1 LRVAVPIALI
11 LVAVLLFA
19 IGSAAFPSVM
29 DWAAT
34 QQRAFQNEMATAVRA
49 IKFGAPVGWAALLL
63 AAGAYGV
70 VHAAGPGHGKYLIG
84 GVGLGSAVPASRMI
98 ALAVASSLAQAIWA
112 VVLVYGGFWLL
123 QLSADNMTVLAEQ
136 WLAPASYLS
145 IAVVGIVV
153 ALRGLHIIISRKSEV
168 PEHAGHGGDGGGGC
182 GHAHGPD
189 PDQVASLQTFR
200 EAVALVA
207 SIAIRPCTGAIFL
220 LVIAWQLDIKAAGFA
235 ATVAMGLGTA
245 ILTSAVAI
253 SSVALRDMAIFSGGR
268 AGAIGIAAPILQIIA
283 GVMIFWFSLALLSIS
298 VLWWVQSN

>member
-1 LRVAVPIALI
+1 
-11 LVAVLLFA
+11 
-19 IGSAAFPSVM
+19 M
-29 DWAAT
+29 DWAVT
-34 QQRAFQNEMATAVRA
+34 QQRAFQSEMAAAVRV
-49 IKFGAPVGWAALLL
+49 IKSGAPGGWAALLL

-136 WLAPASYLS
+136 WLAPASYLA

-153 ALRGLHIIISRKSEV
+153 ALRGLRTIISRKSEV
-168 PEHAGHGGDGGGGC
+168 PDHAGHGGDGC

-200 EAVALVA
+200 EAAALVA

-253 SSVALRDMAIFSGGR
+253 SSVALRGMAMFAGGG
-268 AGAIGIAAPILQIIA
+268 AGVIGVAAPILQIIA
-283 GVMIFWFSLALLSIS
+283 GVMVLWFSLALLTIS
-298 VLWWVQSN
+298 VLW

>member
-1 LRVAVPIALI
+1 
-11 LVAVLLFA
+11 
-19 IGSAAFPSVM
+19 M

-34 QQRAFQNEMATAVRA
+34 QQRAFQNEMAAAVRA
-49 IKFGAPVGWAALLL
+49 IKSGAPAGWAALLL

-84 GVGLGSAVPASRMI
+84 GVGLGSSVPASRMI

-123 QLSADNMTVLAEQ
+123 QLSADNLTMLAEQ
-136 WLAPASYLS
+136 WLAPASYLA

-153 ALRGLHIIISRKSEV
+153 ALRGLRNVLGPKSKV
-168 PEHAGHGGDGGGGC
+168 PEHAGHDGC

-189 PDQVASLQTFR
+189 PDQVASLQTLR
-200 EAVALVA
+200 EAAALVA

-253 SSVALRDMAIFSGGR
+253 SSVALRGMAMFSGRR
-268 AGAIGIAAPILQIIA
+268 AGAIGVAAPVLQIIA

-298 VLWWVQSN
+298 IL

>member
-1 LRVAVPIALI
+1 MRIAVPIVLI

-29 DWAAT
+29 DLAVT
-34 QQRAFQNEMATAVRA
+34 QQRAFQSEMAAAVRV
-49 IKFGAPVGWAALLL
+49 IKSGAPGGWAALLL
-63 AAGAYGV
+63 ATGAYGV
-70 VHAAGPGHGKYLIG
+70 VHAVGPGHGKYLIG

-136 WLAPASYLS
+136 WLAPASYLA

-153 ALRGLHIIISRKSEV
+153 ALRGLRIIISRKSEV
-168 PEHAGHGGDGGGGC
+168 PDHAGHGGDGC

-200 EAVALVA
+200 EAAALVA

-253 SSVALRDMAIFSGGR
+253 SSVALRGMAMFAGGG
-268 AGAIGIAAPILQIIA
+268 AGVIGVAAPILQIIA
-283 GVMIFWFSLALLSIS
+283 GVMVLWFSLALLTIS
-298 VLWWVQSN
+298 VLW

>member
-29 DWAAT
+29 DWAAA
-34 QQRAFQNEMATAVRA
+34 QQRALQNEMATAVRA
-49 IKFGAPVGWAALLL
+49 IKSGAPAGWAALLL

-84 GVGLGSAVPASRMI
+84 GMGLASAVPASRMI

-112 VVLVYGGFWLL
+112 VLLVYGGFWLL
-123 QLSADNMTVLAEQ
+123 QLSAYDMTVLAEQ
-136 WLAPASYLS
+136 WLAPASYLA

-153 ALRGLHIIISRKSEV
+153 ALRGLHIIISRKLEV
-168 PEHAGHGGDGGGGC
+168 PEHAGHGGEGGGGY
-182 GHAHGPD
+182 GHAHGLD
-189 PDQVASLQTFR
+189 PDHVASLQTFW

-253 SSVALRDMAIFSGGR
+253 SSVALRSMAIFSRGQ
-268 AGAIGIAAPILQIIA
+268 AGVIGVAAPILQIIA
-283 GVMIFWFSLALLSIS
+283 GVMILWFSLALLSIS
-298 VLWWVQSN
+298 VL

>member
-1 LRVAVPIALI
+1 
-11 LVAVLLFA
+11 
-19 IGSAAFPSVM
+19 M
-29 DWAAT
+29 DWAVT
-34 QQRAFQNEMATAVRA
+34 QQRAFQSEMAAAVRV
-49 IKFGAPVGWAALLL
+49 IKSGAPGGWAALLL

-153 ALRGLHIIISRKSEV
+153 ALRGLRIIISRKSEV
-168 PEHAGHGGDGGGGC
+168 PDHAGHGGDGC

-253 SSVALRDMAIFSGGR
+253 SSVALRGMAMFAGGG
-268 AGAIGIAAPILQIIA
+268 AGVIGVAAPILQIIA
-283 GVMIFWFSLALLSIS
+283 GVMVLWFSLALLTIS
-298 VLWWVQSN
+298 VLW

>member
-1 LRVAVPIALI
+1 LRIAVPIALI
-11 LVAVLLFA
+11 LASLLLFA
-19 IGSAAFPSVM
+19 IGSAAFPGVM

-34 QQRAFQNEMATAVRA
+34 QQRAFQNEMAAAVRA
-49 IKFGAPVGWAALLL
+49 IKSGAPAGWAALLL

-84 GVGLGSAVPASRMI
+84 GVGLGSSVPASRMI

-123 QLSADNMTVLAEQ
+123 QLSADNLTMLAEQ
-136 WLAPASYLS
+136 WLAPASYLA

-153 ALRGLHIIISRKSEV
+153 ALRGLRNVLGPKSKV
-168 PEHAGHGGDGGGGC
+168 PEHAGHDGC

-189 PDQVASLQTFR
+189 PDQVASLQTLR
-200 EAVALVA
+200 EAAALVA

-253 SSVALRDMAIFSGGR
+253 SSVALRGMAMFSGRR
-268 AGAIGIAAPILQIIA
+268 AGAIGVAAPVLQIIA

-298 VLWWVQSN
+298 IL

>member
-1 LRVAVPIALI
+1 MRIAVPIALI

-29 DWAAT
+29 DWAVT
-34 QQRAFQNEMATAVRA
+34 QQRAFQSEMAAAVRV
-49 IKFGAPVGWAALLL
+49 IKSGAPGGWAALLL
-63 AAGAYGV
+63 AAGVYGV

-136 WLAPASYLS
+136 WLAPASYLA

-153 ALRGLHIIISRKSEV
+153 ALRGLRIIISRKSEV
-168 PEHAGHGGDGGGGC
+168 LDHAGHGGDGC
-182 GHAHGPD
+182 GHAHGPE

-200 EAVALVA
+200 EAAALVA

-253 SSVALRDMAIFSGGR
+253 SSVALRGMAMFAGGG
-268 AGAIGIAAPILQIIA
+268 AGVIGVAAPILQIIA
-283 GVMIFWFSLALLSIS
+283 GVMVLWFSLALLTIS
-298 VLWWVQSN
+298 VLW

>member
-1 LRVAVPIALI
+1 MRIAVPIALI

-49 IKFGAPVGWAALLL
+49 IKSGAPGGWAALLL

-136 WLAPASYLS
+136 WLAPASYLA

-153 ALRGLHIIISRKSEV
+153 ALRGLRIIISRKSEV
-168 PEHAGHGGDGGGGC
+168 PDHAGHGGGGC

-207 SIAIRPCTGAIFL
+207 GIAIRPCTGAIFL

-253 SSVALRDMAIFSGGR
+253 SSVALRGMAMFAGGG
-268 AGAIGIAAPILQIIA
+268 AGVIGVAAPILQIIA
-283 GVMIFWFSLALLSIS
+283 GVMVLWFSLALLTIS
-298 VLWWVQSN
+298 VLW

>member
-1 LRVAVPIALI
+1 MRVAVPIALI

-29 DWAAT
+29 DWAVT
-34 QQRAFQNEMATAVRA
+34 QQRAFQSEMAAAVRV
-49 IKFGAPVGWAALLL
+49 IKSGAPGGWAALLL
-63 AAGAYGV
+63 ATGAYGV

-168 PEHAGHGGDGGGGC
+168 PEHGGDGGGGC

-200 EAVALVA
+200 EAAALVA

-253 SSVALRDMAIFSGGR
+253 SSVALRGMAMFAGGG
-268 AGAIGIAAPILQIIA
+268 AGVIGVAAPILQIIA
-283 GVMIFWFSLALLSIS
+283 GVMVLWFSLALLTIS
-298 VLWWVQSN
+298 VLW